1 MNRKYLT
8 LTSRINEELSGL
20 KRIVLRIQKAYEC
33 AEKSN
38 DDLYLDSVALNL
50 HGFYSAME
58 NIFELIAKNVD
69 QTIPDGELWHQE
81 LLKQMLRNTYAG
93 PPYTGWA
100 EIPWHELK
108 QRLFHTRTFPPV

>member
-38 DDLYLDSVALNL
+38 DDLY
-50 HGFYSAME
+50 
-58 NIFELIAKNVD
+58 
-69 QTIPDGELWHQE
+69 Q
-81 LLKQMLRNTYAG
+81 
-93 PPYTGWA
+93 
-100 EIPWHELK
+100 
-108 QRLFHTRTFPPV
+108 